1 MGAHSLA
8 AADVRWIDLLSS
20 LSDDVSASRAGVPV
34 PATYFMREEWWQD
47 TAPRRRPTR
56 HSGPSFA
63 SRSRRRLLQL
73 SSSVRGA
80 LPKSTSLLRNPE
92 FLSPARRR
100 ERPRI
105 FALVI
110 ARVDTLGRASD
121 AARALKNRLQHA
133 IVAATLLAV
142 VSVNVPERRT
152 QMRKILWGAIAVVVT
167 VALALVT
174 ALSIAGARATQPTPQ
189 LPAPDD
195 AFYVRVMNQ
204 RYLTVPLP
212 DSDVLNIKRQICSRD
227 VDGGA
232 VLWVIQNVSTPLRA
246 ELVGFTQGFY
256 ASVGCGYETDL

>member
-1 MGAHSLA
+1 
-8 AADVRWIDLLSS
+8 
-20 LSDDVSASRAGVPV
+20 
-34 PATYFMREEWWQD
+34 
-47 TAPRRRPTR
+47 
-56 HSGPSFA
+56 
-63 SRSRRRLLQL
+63 
-73 SSSVRGA
+73 
-80 LPKSTSLLRNPE
+80 
-92 FLSPARRR
+92 
-100 ERPRI
+100 
-105 FALVI
+105 
-110 ARVDTLGRASD
+110 
-121 AARALKNRLQHA
+121 
-133 IVAATLLAV
+133 
-142 VSVNVPERRT
+142 
-152 QMRKILWGAIAVVVT
+152 MRKILWGAIAVVVT

-174 ALSIAGARATQPTPQ
+174 ALNIAGARATQPTPQ